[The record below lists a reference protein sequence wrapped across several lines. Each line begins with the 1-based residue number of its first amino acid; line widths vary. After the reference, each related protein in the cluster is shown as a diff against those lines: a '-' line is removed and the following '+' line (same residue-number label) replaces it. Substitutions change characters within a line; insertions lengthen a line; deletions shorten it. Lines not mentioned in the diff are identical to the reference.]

1 MTDFNLVNLKQDNG
15 LLGASQKLKKGNAG
29 KEQVQML
36 PFLCI
41 MGQICRITTQ
51 ETEKILFNSPP
62 GKGKM
67 CGLFKKGNTN
77 GQRGVLNIDSENN
90 ILSAGNDKAKKTNQ
104 SFQAEKGKGLV
115 KNPHRA
121 IPGSQATC
129 LRSTHRQAGRI
140 HSLTGPEPGPLKPG
154 LNKQII
160 ESALPKSGLT
170 GVVVEKNETFKESR
184 GKRIADTVG
193 ANFKD
198 VKNAAAVF
206 RDGGIKESW
215 AGRNSHAT
223 EDTRGLLKFSLKKAD
238 AVKGKSALEPDR
250 TEKNSFTLVKSGGKN
265 DIGNPL
271 KHLDLKGEE
280 AIEILHRGIPQPVRP
295 SDRGFSAGG
304 YQRAAFHADSGSAVI
319 NESVN
324 SYGVE
329 PRALINQIASGMK
342 RSGRVRIMLNPLRL
356 GTLGVNVLIRDN
368 NKVHVIL
375 QAENNDVRQTLQS
388 NVESLKS
395 SLRDQGLVADTINVS
410 VQEKPD
416 SGNYGSGRNETL
428 FREGGNREGEGE
440 DRSGRRNSSDH
451 APSFPEEEKPSV
463 RIDGHLSLFV

>member
-1 MTDFNLVNLKQDNG
+1 
-15 LLGASQKLKKGNAG
+15 
-29 KEQVQML
+29 
-36 PFLCI
+36 
-41 MGQICRITTQ
+41 
-51 ETEKILFNSPP
+51 
-62 GKGKM
+62 M
-67 CGLFKKGNTN
+67 CGLFKKSNTN

-129 LRSTHRQAGRI
+129 LRATHRQAGRI